1 MYMFKTN
8 QPKDNKMTISSK
20 HFKKLINLIS
30 NNYDKKTNK
39 INMGFISELSVYLK
53 EQNNRF
59 DSLDFFNA
67 INNEIKSAVEKQK

>member
-1 MYMFKTN
+1 
-8 QPKDNKMTISSK
+8 MTISSK
-20 HFKKLINLIS
+20 HFNKLVKLIC

-39 INMGFISELSVYLK
+39 INMGFVSELSIYLK

-67 INNEIKSAVEKQK
+67 IDNGVKSVVEKQK